1 MNHRIHMAV
10 IVAIAAISAVA
21 SGDPIN
27 LVLVAGDVNAGPV
40 GSVLS
45 LNSPLDE
52 FVISQPSV
60 LLRSATNGVD
70 DQSEWSQ
77 AAPSGDAFGVEM
89 SLAHTLA
96 ASYPNNSFGIMRFSM
111 STASLACDWHPAQ
124 CGAGAMQSML
134 DRVALWRGELAA
146 GGVES
151 KVIGL
156 VWIHGSADTS
166 DEASAAMYG
175 ANLIEMMAAIRTE
188 FAGSALP
195 IVATLPQSGGAWLP
209 VVRREI
215 DEFARADAD
224 AAVVALDAFEISGD
238 GIAISDAATIAA
250 GLSLGDVLL
259 GRNPLDDAMPPEECE
274 SDLVPDDVVD
284 VADLL
289 YMLGEWGPC
298 DPDG

>member
-1 MNHRIHMAV
+1 
-10 IVAIAAISAVA
+10 
-21 SGDPIN
+21 
-27 LVLVAGDVNAGPV
+27 
-40 GSVLS
+40 VLS

-60 LLRSATNGVD
+60 LLRGATNGVD
-70 DQSEWSQ
+70 DQSEWLQ

-124 CGAGAMQSML
+124 CGAGVMQSML

-151 KVIGL
+151 RVIGL

-175 ANLIEMMAAIRTE
+175 ANLIEMMATIRTE
-188 FAGSALP
+188 FADSALP

-224 AAVVALDAFEISGD
+224 AAVVALDAFEISDD
-238 GIAISDAATIAA
+238 GITLSDAATIAA

-274 SDLVPDDVVD
+274 SDLVPDGVVD
-284 VADLL
+284 VVDLL
-289 YMLGEWGPC
+289 YMLGVWGPC
-298 DPDG
+298 DPGG